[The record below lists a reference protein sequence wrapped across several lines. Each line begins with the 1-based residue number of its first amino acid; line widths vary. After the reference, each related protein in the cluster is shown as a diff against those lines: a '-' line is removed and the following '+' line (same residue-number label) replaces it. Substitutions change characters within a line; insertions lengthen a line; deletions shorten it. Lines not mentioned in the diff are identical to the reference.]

1 MDIHQ
6 RLILGALL
14 CFALT
19 VTVEWV
25 TDGWVLGKWWWRLP
39 PITSF
44 YCSHPIYF
52 CPSTPTL
59 IAILLLI
66 VALFFKH
73 LKRENAKKMKFWA
86 EVFKCADFAS
96 T

>member
-6 RLILGALL
+6 KLILGALL
-14 CFALT
+14 CLALT

-25 TDGWVLGKWWWRLP
+25 TDGWVLGKWWWHLP

-44 YCSHPIYF
+44 YYSHPIYF

-59 IAILLLI
+59 TAILLLI
-66 VALFFKH
+66 IALFVNTSKEE
-73 LKRENAKKMKFWA
+73 KARRG
-86 EVFKCADFAS
+86 
-96 T
+96 